1 MTSLT
6 DRNFVVTGG
15 AGAIGRACAARLL
28 DQGARVLLVDIDD
41 ARLADAAASLA
52 VGDRIAVHRSTIA
65 SPQDAAEVLDALGG
79 PVHGILAMDLSFLC
93 SPDSAYMSVQRSR
106 RPSSGWR
113 AAFGAEHIA
122 PHRAGLGG
130 GGDDSEGALAA
141 GGGAGVRG
149 ICVSE
154 ENGGAGL
161 SRLDATLVFEALS
174 MSCASVAA
182 FLSIH
187 NMCATMIERLR
198 LGGRCA
204 TATCPQALTME
215 TVFSYCLTEPGS
227 GSDAAALRTRAER
240 TNAGYALTGT
250 KAFISGGGYS
260 DAYIV
265 MCRTGDDTP
274 RGISAVVVEDGTPG
288 LSFGGLED
296 KMGWRSQPTRQVQFD
311 ACEVPAGNL
320 LGEEGQGFRY
330 AMAGLDGGRLN
341 IAACSLGA
349 AQAALDATLAYM
361 AERQAFGQALDRFQA
376 LQFRLADMEIALQSA
391 RTFLRQAAWKL
402 DRGAPDAPRFC
413 AMAKCLVTETG
424 SRVADQCLQL
434 HGGYGYLADYGIE
447 KIVRDLRVHQILEGT
462 NEIMRVIV
470 ARQMVGRA

>member
-1 MTSLT
+1 MDFAPSAEQEAV
-6 DRNFVVTGG
+6 F
-15 AGAIGRACAARLL
+15 AMAR
-28 DQGARVLLVDIDD
+28 D
-41 ARLADAAASLA
+41 
-52 VGDRIAVHRSTIA
+52 
-65 SPQDAAEVLDALGG
+65 
-79 PVHGILAMDLSFLC
+79 
-93 SPDSAYMSVQRSR
+93 
-106 RPSSGWR
+106 
-113 AAFGAEHIA
+113 FGAEHIA
-122 PHRAGLGG
+122 PHARRWEAEGTIPKDLWPRVAELGLAGIYVEEAHGG
-130 GGDDSEGALAA
+130 S
-141 GGGAGVRG
+141 
-149 ICVSE
+149 
-154 ENGGAGL
+154 GL

-187 NMCATMIERLR
+187 NMCAKMIASYGSDELR
-198 LGGRCA
+198 DRFL
-204 TATCPQALTME
+204 PKALSME

-265 MCRTGDDTP
+265 MCRTGEDGP
-274 RGISAVVVEDGTPG
+274 KGISAVVVEDGTPG

-311 ACEVPAGNL
+311 ACEVPAANL
-320 LGEEGQGFRY
+320 LGAEGEGFRY

-361 AERQAFGQALDRFQA
+361 AERRAFGKSIDQFQA
-376 LQFRLADMEIALQSA
+376 LQFRLADMEIEMQAA

-402 DRGAPDAPRFC
+402 DTGAPDATRFC
-413 AMAKCLVTETG
+413 AMAKKMVTETG

-462 NEIMRVIV
+462 NEIMRLIV
-470 ARQMVGRA
+470 ARRMVGRA